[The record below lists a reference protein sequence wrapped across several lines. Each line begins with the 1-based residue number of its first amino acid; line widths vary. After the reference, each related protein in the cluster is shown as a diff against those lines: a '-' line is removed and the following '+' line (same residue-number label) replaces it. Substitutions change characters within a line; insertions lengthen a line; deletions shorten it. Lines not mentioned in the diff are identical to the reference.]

1 MTIQLLIGEELS
13 KRNEMAVA
21 GGEKS
26 VSPTDIR
33 SSNVGIPDM
42 SDSVKLSTVD

>member
-1 MTIQLLIGEELS
+1 MKVGEKLS
-13 KRNEMAVA
+13 KRNETAVA

-26 VSPTDIR
+26 VSSTDMR

-42 SDSVKLSTVD
+42 SDSVKLPTVD